1 MKIELSYNA
10 EAFTKTEAYRA
21 IMRLRAGEELYGK
34 DLDGLLLYFAPSIPK
49 KPKSNMDWLSMAC
62 STDAHTYSDVKRFI
76 HVHDGKGYSTDGCRA
91 HCAPV
96 DLVDGCY
103 CPYTHTLVEGGS
115 NQWEMLDR
123 VLTIPKD
130 AVKFGIAD
138 VKKEAKEGHKG
149 VTVNYRLPGSVTFN
163 GGYFG
168 QAISIGEPDALFR
181 SEDGRTLYGKVGDNV
196 FCMAGLRE

>member
-1 MKIELSYNA
+1 MKIELSKGA
-10 EAFTKTEAYRA
+10 KALTKAEAYRA

-34 DLDGLLLYFAPSIPK
+34 DLDGLLLYFAPAIPK

-62 STDAHTYSDVKRFI
+62 STKATSQDVMRFI
-76 HVHDGKGYSTDGCRA
+76 HVHNGRGYSSDGHRA

-103 CPYTHTLVEGGS
+103 CPKTHALVEGRS

-130 AVKFGIAD
+130 AVKFGVD
-138 VKKEAKEGHKG
+138 DLEKEVIIGQKDLDA
-149 VTVNYRLPGSVTFN
+149 VYRPPGAN
-163 GGYFG
+163 PINPKYFE
-168 QAISIGEPDALFR
+168 QAISIGKPDALFVPIG
-181 SEDGRTLYGKVGDNV
+181 GRTLYGKVGDNV
-196 FCMAGLRE
+196 FCVAGLQG